1 MIRRICGVAAVA
13 GLAVLMMASPAA
25 AKGADQ
31 ATITGPGIST
41 PIVVGGNGEPDS
53 SEGLGRLADA
63 SGLFVAMFG
72 PESSGAMALA
82 STAPAGPLGPRY
94 ELTYR
99 VPGANPKPDVLK
111 QDAYPLAAGGPATF
125 TPAGQPVLGTTTTGG
140 WYRAPDTLRS
150 LLTSLGVPGLTA
162 AAVTASRPPT
172 TNAAI
177 GAGVDNAAGADNANK
192 AAPARRTPWLVF
204 AAGAIGVCV
213 VVMAVALLRRTLRP
227 TMTSPR

>member
-13 GLAVLMMASPAA
+13 GLTVLMMASPAA

-41 PIVVGGNGEPDS
+41 PIVVGGDGEPGS
-53 SEGLGRLADA
+53 SEGLGQLADA

-82 STAPAGPLGPRY
+82 STAPTGPLGPRY

-99 VPGANPKPDVLK
+99 VPGGSPTPDTLK
-111 QDAYPLAAGGPATF
+111 QDAYPLAAGGPETF

-140 WYRAPDTLRS
+140 WYRAPDTFRA
-150 LLTSLGVPGLTA
+150 LLTALGVPGLTA
-162 AAVTASRPPT
+162 AAAAASRPQPT
-172 TNAAI
+172 SAAI
-177 GAGVDNAAGADNANK
+177 WTGADNAAGADNANK
-192 AAPARRTPWLVF
+192 AAPARRTPWLVI

-213 VVMAVALLRRTLRP
+213 VVMAVALLRRTSRP
-227 TMTSPR
+227 RVTTPR